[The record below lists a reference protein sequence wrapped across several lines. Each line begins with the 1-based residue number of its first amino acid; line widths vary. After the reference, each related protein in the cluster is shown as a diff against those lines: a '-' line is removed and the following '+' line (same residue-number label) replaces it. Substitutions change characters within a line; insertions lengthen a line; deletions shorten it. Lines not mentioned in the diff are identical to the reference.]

1 MIRGEYLI
9 TAGVVVI
16 ILGILL
22 LFLGSVLLS
31 PSKDE
36 GSGKDKSQIRAGG
49 VVMIGPIPIIF
60 GTDKDSVILVVILAI
75 ILMVISYLLFYR

>member
-9 TAGVVVI
+9 TIGVLVI

-22 LFLGSVLLS
+22 LLVGSVLLS
-31 PSKDE
+31 
-36 GSGKDKSQIRAGG
+36 SGKGEESTKSTSQIRGGG

-60 GTDKDSVILVVILAI
+60 GTDKGSVMVVVILAI